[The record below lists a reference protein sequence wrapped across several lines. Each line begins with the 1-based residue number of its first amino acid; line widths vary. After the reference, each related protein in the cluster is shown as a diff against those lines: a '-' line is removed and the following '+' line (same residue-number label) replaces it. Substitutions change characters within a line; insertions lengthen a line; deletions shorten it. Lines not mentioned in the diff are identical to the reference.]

1 LVERSLGKEFRM
13 KRTAL
18 ILAAVAGLAATSAT
32 APAQARSFHAGNTA
46 AIAAAAAAAVLT
58 ANAYGYGPG
67 YGYYNGPAP
76 LYYGAP
82 VYFVPQRYSW

>member
-1 LVERSLGKEFRM
+1 M

-18 ILAAVAGLAATSAT
+18 ILAAVAALAATSAT
-32 APAQARSFHAGNTA
+32 TPAQARSLHAGNTA